1 MNVLIIEDELKIA
14 LFIKKYLEREKF
26 FVTVCT
32 SIDEALEQGYEDT
45 HDIVILD
52 LMLKGKSGE
61 YFIQEI
67 KKKHCNMPVLVLSA
81 IGHIDKKVEMLNLGA
96 DDYLSKPFE
105 MQELIARLQALY
117 RRYVK
122 EKKEE
127 SMHLG
132 KLVFYKKQNKVQ
144 FNDKDVLL
152 TQKEADILNFL
163 LENKGNVVT
172 NEDILINVWKTKP
185 GFSSNIVQSTIRR
198 LRKKL
203 DTGNNVNFIKNV
215 HGLGYIISPEK

>member
-1 MNVLIIEDELKIA
+1 
-14 LFIKKYLEREKF
+14 
-26 FVTVCT
+26 
-32 SIDEALEQGYEDT
+32 
-45 HDIVILD
+45 
-52 LMLKGKSGE
+52 
-61 YFIQEI
+61 
-67 KKKHCNMPVLVLSA
+67 MPMLVLNA
-81 IGHIDKKVEMLNLGA
+81 IDHIDKKAEMHNLGA

-117 RRYVK
+117 RRYVE
-122 EKKEE
+122 EKLEE
-127 SMHLG
+127 SMHFG
-132 KLVFYKKQNKVQ
+132 ELVFYKKQNKVQ